1 MLEFNWPWAFF
12 LLPLPLLSWA
22 LLPAAARQQS
32 ALMVPFF
39 AQLQQQS
46 QAQQENPSSLLR
58 ALWLL
63 LVWLLL
69 LSAVARPQWLGEAI
83 NLPASGR
90 DLLIAVDIS
99 GSMKTPDMKL
109 EGKAVTRLQVVK
121 QVVGDFVERRKNDR
135 LGLVLFG
142 SQAYLQAPLTFD
154 RNTVKLLLNEAQ
166 LGFAGEKTA
175 IGDAIGLAIKRLRL
189 RPADSRVLILL
200 TDGAN
205 TSGEVSPMQAAKL
218 AEQTQVKIYTI
229 GVGADEM
236 QTGGIFGTSFGRRT
250 VNPSADLDEKSLLA
264 MAQLTGGQY
273 FRARNPQELQAIY
286 QQLDK
291 LEPIE
296 QEQETFRPISSLFH
310 WPLALACFLYFTG
323 LIAALIKNALG
334 SSSGASSQ

>member
-1 MLEFNWPWAFF
+1 MLEFNWPWVFF
-12 LLPLPLLSWA
+12 LLPLPFLSWA
-22 LLPAAARQQS
+22 LLPAAPRQQS
-32 ALMVPFF
+32 SLMVPFF
-39 AQLQQQS
+39 ALLQQQS
-46 QAQQENPSSLLR
+46 HSQTENPSSLLR
-58 ALWLL
+58 ALWLA

-69 LSAVARPQWLGEAI
+69 LSALARPQWLGEAI

-109 EGKAVTRLQVVK
+109 NGEAVTRLQVVK

-218 AEQTQVKIYTI
+218 AQQTQVKIYTV

-273 FRARNPQELQAIY
+273 FRARNPEELQAIY
-286 QQLDK
+286 QQLDQ

-296 QEQETFRPISSLFH
+296 QEQETFRPINTLFH
-310 WPLALACFLYFTG
+310 WPLALACCLYFCG
-323 LIAALIKNALG
+323 LIIALLKNALA
-334 SSSGASSQ
+334 SNRGAN